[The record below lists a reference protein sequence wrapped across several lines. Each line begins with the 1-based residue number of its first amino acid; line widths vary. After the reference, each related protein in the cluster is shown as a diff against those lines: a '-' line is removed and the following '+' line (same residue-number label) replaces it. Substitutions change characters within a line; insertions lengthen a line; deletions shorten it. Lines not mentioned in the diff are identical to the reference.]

1 MRLHGAAL
9 AAALSL
15 LAPVARADDPAIA
28 LVGDAGSPVT
38 TRVRAE
44 LEALGHRVV
53 AAPAPDVRG
62 RVTLSLTA
70 DRLAA
75 TVAIAGRSP
84 VEVVTLAAERDA
96 DALFALRVGE
106 AVRAGLLAPP
116 SPPSP
121 PPPPPPE
128 PTFGVSF
135 GARLL
140 VSPGGFGPMVIP
152 AVSLRWTQRL
162 YVSLS
167 LGPFSW
173 GGAAAGPSTLRV
185 FVASVGAG
193 VALPL
198 SRSLRVDLG
207 ARLDYLALAH
217 AEDDRPATERRDGV
231 VAASAAASARWRVNG
246 FFALRAEA
254 SGGLTFAPV
263 ILVLRDGSVAE
274 WGRPLVGAEIGAE
287 FLF

>member
-1 MRLHGAAL
+1 VRIPGAAL
-9 AAALSL
+9 IAALTL
-15 LAPVARADDPAIA
+15 LAPAARADDPAIV
-28 LVGDAGSPVT
+28 LVGDAASPVT
-38 TRVRAE
+38 ARVRAE

-53 AAPAPDVRG
+53 TAAAPDARG
-62 RVTLSLTA
+62 RVTLTLTA
-70 DRLAA
+70 EGLAA
-75 TVAIAGRSP
+75 TVSIGGNAP
-84 VEVVTLAAERDA
+84 VAVSTLAAERDA
-96 DALFALRVGE
+96 GSLFALRVGE

-116 SPPSP
+116 PP

-128 PTFGVSF
+128 PTFGASF
-135 GARLL
+135 GARVL

-152 AVSLRWTQRL
+152 AVSLRWTHRL

-173 GGAAAGPSTLRV
+173 GGGAAGPSTLRV

-198 SRSLRVDLG
+198 SHSLRVDLG
-207 ARLDYLALAH
+207 ARFDYLALAH
-217 AEDDRPATERRDGV
+217 AEDERPASERRDGV
-231 VAASAAASARWRVNG
+231 VAASAVASGRWRVRS